1 MHTFGPATN
10 GASTV
15 AVPIP
20 VAFSVA
26 ESVDPAAWLDTKIR
40 TFAVEIVG
48 GPGHVPPDIESPPV
62 NTSVEPILMH
72 TGVASSPNWAVT
84 VIMPPV
90 QVDPAVV
97 VGTTV
102 DGS

>member
-1 MHTFGPATN
+1 MHTSGPATN

-15 AVPIP
+15 AVPMP

-26 ESVDPAAWLDTKIR
+26 ESVEPMTWLDTNVR
-40 TFAVEIVG
+40 TSAVEIVG

-62 NTSVEPILMH
+62 NTSVEPIFTQ

-84 VIMPPV
+84 VAVPLV
-90 QVDPAVV
+90 QFDPAGVV
-97 VGTTV
+97 RPEV
-102 DGS
+102 DGG